1 MSEENKTKTI
11 AEALAEVQRRVN
23 EEKARR
29 VAEMIEEIE
38 DENIEMMEAPSLSG
52 IVSAAK
58 TIAPAAVQ
66 TAKNFASNVSKG
78 FKGNVGN
85 VTRNI
90 TPTTTK
96 TGATRPVGSTFAK
109 PGAASKAGE
118 TVGKAAKVIK
128 DNPKTAAS
136 GAVGGAAA
144 GAAISVS
151 AAKKTSEAKPSDS
164 SVKIVNT
171 KPVSPSSSSEPKK
184 QTFGQAFSTA
194 RKAAGGPGGKFSFGG
209 KDYSTAAKGEKP
221 VAISKLRNMNPK
233 GPEASST
240 PSASVSGAS
249 MSSTPIAQQKT
260 LTPESGKKK
269 KVSESIIDAF
279 LKLQDDKSGNMFEAA
294 KHLSKKQKDIAKIA
308 GDPNKIDAED
318 FKALRSK
325 KMEEASVDHL
335 GASTVT
341 KDKKGYVD
349 PSTPK
354 VPYSQLPKP
363 GNKAGEIISKAK
375 DAAGMKEDIQDVTEE
390 KWIQKA
396 ISKPGALHK
405 QLHVPAGEKIPAEKL
420 DVAAEKGGKLGK
432 RARLAKTLKSLHKE
446 EVEFSEAEIEFIN
459 SVIGTEG
466 DNE

>member
-1 MSEENKTKTI
+1 MSEENKTKSI
-11 AEALAEVQRRVN
+11 QEALAEVQRRVN
-23 EEKARR
+23 EERARR
-29 VAEMIEEIE
+29 VAEMIEKIE
-38 DENIEMMEAPSLSG
+38 DENVEMMEAPNLSG

-58 TIAPAAVQ
+58 SIAPAAVQ
-66 TAKNFASNVSKG
+66 TAKNFASNVKKG
-78 FKGNVGN
+78 FSGNVGN

-109 PGAASKAGE
+109 PGVASKAGE
-118 TVGKAAKVIK
+118 KVGQAAKTVK
-128 DNPKTAAS
+128 DNPKTA
-136 GAVGGAAA
+136 GAVGAAA
-144 GAAISVS
+144 TGTAIGVS
-151 AAKKTSEAKPSDS
+151 AGKGSSQAKPSDS

-171 KPVSPSSSSEPKK
+171 KPAPSSSSSETKK

-209 KDYSTAAKGEKP
+209 KDYSTAKKGEKP
-221 VAISKLRNMNPK
+221 VATSKLRNMNPK
-233 GPEASST
+233 GPEAPST

-279 LKLQDDKSGNMFEAA
+279 LNLQDDKSGNMFEAA
-294 KHLSKKQKDIAKIA
+294 KHLSAKQKKIAAVA
-308 GDPNKIDAED
+308 GDPDKIDPED

-341 KDKKGYVD
+341 KSKTGYVD

-363 GNKAGEIISKAK
+363 GN
-375 DAAGMKEDIQDVTEE
+375 AAGDVIAKGKNALDKKGVREDT
-390 KWIQKA
+390 
-396 ISKPGALHK
+396 
-405 QLHVPAGEKIPAEKL
+405 
-420 DVAAEKGGKLGK
+420 
-432 RARLAKTLKSLHKE
+432 

-466 DNE
+466 NNE